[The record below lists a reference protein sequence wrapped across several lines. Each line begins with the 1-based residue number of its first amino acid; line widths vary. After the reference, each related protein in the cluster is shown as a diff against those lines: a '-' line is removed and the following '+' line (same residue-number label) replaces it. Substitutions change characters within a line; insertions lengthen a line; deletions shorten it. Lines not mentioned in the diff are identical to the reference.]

1 MTPHLKVS
9 ALHRKVSHPKYSR
22 RFAKYL
28 SVVSQASPVSFKVPY
43 LMRAVH
49 GCMYLNKYLDI
60 QIFTP
65 PSPSPKEMKVAS
77 SFLLPLPRFRGG
89 GGGASTILHR
99 IPASVCA
106 QCRHRRAFSSVAARY
121 SGHNRWSKI
130 RHEKGAA
137 DQKKTAQRSVFA
149 KHLTLYSKRASLLG
163 WRSPDTS
170 HE

>member
-1 MTPHLKVS
+1 M
-9 ALHRKVSHPKYSR
+9 Y
-22 RFAKYL
+22 
-28 SVVSQASPVSFKVPY
+28 VP
-43 LMRAVH
+43 
-49 GCMYLNKYLDI
+49 NKYLDI

-149 KHLTLYSKRASLLG
+149 KHLTLYSKRASLLAFQHQAKHTLPPVVA
-163 WRSPDTS
+163 RPTS
-170 HE
+170 FPATGLEYLGTRHR